1 MNKKLIAMSAVSLV
15 VSTLFAK
22 SVYAEDALVT
32 LPVVEPVANE
42 TKTPA
47 SNESTSDDQS
57 PQALK
62 EMVVTATRSA
72 KVVSDAPATVSVV
85 TSKQL
90 ESRNI
95 KRVDDAVSNTAGV
108 YVKGQGDGLPSNYNN
123 QVVMRGIP
131 GYYRTAVMVDGQLL
145 NDGFSGGVNMSTV
158 PAETIEQIE
167 VVPGPFSSLYGGSAM
182 GGVVNI
188 ITRKPTKQ
196 EFILSG
202 SIGSNDAKKGT
213 AVYRN
218 KLNDTLGIALNYN
231 HARSGGYVSDMVT
244 YSGTTTATAANTTGA
259 TPTTDSKGNT
269 VYLVG
274 DKGRKGWKQ
283 DNAGIK
289 LYLDADPQNKLTFDY
304 GYTSIAIAYQDSFN
318 CYLSQP
324 CTASRII
331 DDNGVNKTLAV
342 REIGFLN
349 APNGEKTNRYAAS
362 YEHMFDV
369 ARLKM
374 DLGYKK
380 DNYWYVQTNSSA
392 PAATLTGGNGS
403 YSDLPSSRLD
413 LSATLNFPLGMHYL
427 TLGVFANQNEL
438 NKKNYTLSNWR
449 DVDSKGAVYYT
460 ADGSTKSLA
469 GAIQDEYAFNDRF
482 TLYAGGR
489 YDTWST
495 SGHVTQSV
503 LTGYTTAAFDNT
515 YASRSSNFFSPKL
528 SAVYKLAV
536 DTTLRGAWG
545 RAFRAPSLSEMY
557 STSGSIT
564 GGKTSTSQANAN
576 LKPENS
582 TSWEIGV
589 DHKFD
594 TGTQLRATYYET
606 ELDDLLYS
614 VTIVDT
620 AIQKTSEW
628 QNVGKAMTKGL
639 ELELRQPVASGL
651 TTFINVTNG
660 SSVLTSVSDVSL
672 ASYVGKQLKYIPKR
686 MANVGLEGARG
697 FWSGSILGHY
707 ASKAYSDDKNL
718 DTVNGVPGST
728 DPYFIVNAK
737 LGYAIS
743 KSVSISFSVNN
754 LTDKTYYQYS
764 RMPGRTGTV
773 GFTGKL

>member
-15 VSTLFAK
+15 LSTLFAK
-22 SVYAEDALVT
+22 SGYAEDAQVT
-32 LPVVEPVANE
+32 APVEPVANE
-42 TKTPA
+42 TKA
-47 SNESTSDDQS
+47 VIGKESTADDQP
-57 PQALK
+57 PQELK

-72 KVVSDAPATVSVV
+72 KVVSDAPATVTVV

-90 ESRNI
+90 ESRNV

-108 YVKGQGDGLPSNYNN
+108 YVKGQGDGMPSNYNN
-123 QVVMRGIP
+123 QIVMRGIP
-131 GYYRTAVMVDGQLL
+131 GYYRTAVMLDGQLL
-145 NDGFSGGVNMSTV
+145 NDGFSGGVNISTV

-182 GGVVNI
+182 GGVINI

-202 SIGSNDAKKGT
+202 SIGSNDTKKET
-213 AVYRN
+213 VVYRN
-218 KLNDTLGIALNYN
+218 KLNDMLGIALNYN
-231 HARSGGYVSDMVT
+231 HAQSAGYVNDMVT
-244 YSGTTTATAANTTGA
+244 YTGTTTASPANTTGA
-259 TPTTDSKGNT
+259 TTTTDSKGNP

-274 DKGRKGWKQ
+274 DKGKKGWHQ

-304 GYTSIAIAYQDSFN
+304 GYTNIAMDYQDSYN
-318 CYLSQP
+318 CYLSQS
-324 CTASRII
+324 CTASRVIN
-331 DDNGVNKTLAV
+331 DNGVNKTLAV
-342 REIGFLN
+342 KEIGFLN
-349 APNGEKTNRYAAS
+349 APNGEKTNRYATS

-369 ARLKM
+369 ARLKVDM
-374 DLGYKK
+374 GYKK
-380 DNYWYVQTNSSA
+380 DDYWYVQTNSSA
-392 PAATLTGGNGS
+392 PASTLSGGNGS

-427 TLGVFANQNEL
+427 TLGVFTNRNEL

-449 DVDSKGAVYYT
+449 DVDSKGSVYYT
-460 ADGSTKSLA
+460 ADGDTNSRA
-469 GAIQDEYAFNDRF
+469 AAIQDEYAFNDRF

-495 SGHVTQSV
+495 SGHVTQSIQS
-503 LTGYTTAAFDNT
+503 GYTTAAFDNT
-515 YASRSSNFFSPKL
+515 YASRSSSFFSPKL
-528 SAVYKLAV
+528 SAVYKLAG

-564 GGKTSTSQANAN
+564 GSKTSTSQANAN
-576 LKPENS
+576 LKPETS

-589 DHKFD
+589 DHKFN

-606 ELDDLLYS
+606 ELDDLLYT

-620 AIQKTSEW
+620 TTQKTSEW
-628 QNVGKAMTKGL
+628 QNVGKAKTKGL
-639 ELELRQPVASGL
+639 ELELRQPVTSGL
-651 TTFINVTNG
+651 TTFVNVTSG
-660 SSVLTSVSDVSL
+660 SSVLTSVTDATLV
-672 ASYVGKQLKYIPKR
+672 SYVGQQLKYIPKR

-707 ASKAYSDDKNL
+707 ASKAYADDKNL
-718 DTVNGVPGST
+718 DTVNGVYGST

-743 KSVSISFSVNN
+743 KSVSISFSVDN
-754 LTDKTYYQYS
+754 LTDRTYYQYS
-764 RMPGRTGTV
+764 RMPGRTETV
-773 GFTGKL
+773 GLTGKF